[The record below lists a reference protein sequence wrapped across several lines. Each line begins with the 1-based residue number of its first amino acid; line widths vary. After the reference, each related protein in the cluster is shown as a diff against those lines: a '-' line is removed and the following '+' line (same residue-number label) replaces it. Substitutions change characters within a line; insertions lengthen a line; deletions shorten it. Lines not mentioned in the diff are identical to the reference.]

1 MKTKAQTK
9 RFLWIYQ
16 LRVVGNNAY
25 TRTRTRTRTAANA
38 YIDPKTQA
46 NPPIMLNSIPK
57 RQILLILLRPHLFTE
72 IRG

>member
-1 MKTKAQTK
+1 MKTKARTK

-25 TRTRTRTRTAANA
+25 TRTRTRTAANA

-57 RQILLILLRPHLFTE
+57 RQILLVLLRPHLFTE